1 MNDNFNKN
9 QPNKE
14 LGSYSTNSR
23 YSFYFRCVACNKP
36 INQHS
41 RLTHEDGYCDRC
53 SSLAY
58 DYTSDRE
65 YQHLGLTDEILACYY
80 ATTNED

>member
-1 MNDNFNKN
+1 MNDKTKTDGKLKENPFNGKY
-9 QPNKE
+9 
-14 LGSYSTNSR
+14 SY
-23 YSFYFRCVACNKP
+23 YFRCVACNKP

-53 SSLAY
+53 SSLSY
-58 DYTSDRE
+58 DFSSDKE
-65 YQHLGLTDEILACYY
+65 YQHYDLTDDILACYY